1 MLNYGTRGDWL
12 DVDLLWFMEI
22 TYGGSTYR
30 FSTITMD
37 LVDSDG
43 VSFPYMG
50 GLEDV
55 VISTSLQQV
64 GDISTQADSVSIA
77 ITFPNVNIAKNQ
89 MNGILL
95 EGSQARIGYVLIRN
109 GQILQSYDERPIVF
123 RGQVTGPV
131 YGHPT
136 RDVGYV
142 EFSIENKVFISSQG
156 LLATILGPN
165 MFIEDISCSNA
176 LYVPPE
182 WPRDGQL
189 TEVQDIHRGKVI
201 PWVFGDLHG
210 ITQSNGQE
218 VSIPITPAYVIAYDP
233 SLATPAV
240 YYLVCGHATNANTT
254 NLFSN
259 TGETDTSAVSSF
271 INIDK
276 RVLSYITI
284 LDTSTIPQSVAPND
298 DRQVW
303 VEWDD
308 GAAFPNPV
316 GEGDLK
322 GAGDICLWLL
332 SELTNDLDYERW
344 NALRPYLNQYEFA
357 GYVNDEKI
365 TIMQWLQKEVIAHLP
380 IHIVVGERGIM
391 PVLDIFQA
399 GIKVEPRL
407 KVSEGAEFERNSPI
421 ETQNTTEDLVNNV
434 TVRYAR
440 NGVIDDYSTFVQCSH
455 EVPAAGELTSTT
467 YLANP
472 KAMVSVQRYGVKTRV
487 VELDFVYSNLTA
499 QRIAND
505 IIERLAL
512 PTRTVQYSV
521 SIRYG
526 YLQLGDI
533 VELTDA
539 DLGFDSVRTQVISKL
554 WDDSRWLIELKIDD
568 NPLNFVRVLE

>member
-1 MLNYGTRGDWL
+1 MLNYGSRDNWL
-12 DVDLLWFMEI
+12 DIDLLWILEI
-22 TYGGSTYR
+22 TYGGIVYR

-37 LVDSDG
+37 LLDSDG
-43 VSFPYMG
+43 ISYPYIG

-55 VISTSLQQV
+55 IISTTLQQV
-64 GDISTQADSVSIA
+64 GDISTQADSVSIG
-77 ITFPNVNIAKNQ
+77 ITFPNLNIAKEQ
-89 MNGILL
+89 MNGNLL
-95 EGSQARIGYVLIRN
+95 EGSSCRIGYVLIKN
-109 GQILQSYDERPIVF
+109 GEIQQSFNERPIVF
-123 RGQVTGPV
+123 KGEITAPV

-136 RDVGYV
+136 RDLGYV

-156 LLATILGPN
+156 LLATVLGPN
-165 MFIEDISCSNA
+165 MYIEDVSCSNA

-182 WPRDGQL
+182 WPRDGEL

-201 PWVFGDLHG
+201 PWVFGELHG
-210 ITQSNGQE
+210 IIQSNGQN
-218 VSIPITPAYVIAYDP
+218 VSIPITPAYVIAFDP
-233 SLATPAV
+233 SLPVPAV
-240 YYLVCGHATNANTT
+240 YYLVCGHSTNANTV

-259 TGETDTSAVSSF
+259 TGQTDTSAVDTF

-276 RVLSYITI
+276 RVLSFITI

-298 DRQVW
+298 DREVW

-308 GAAFPNPV
+308 GAGFPNPV
-316 GEGDLK
+316 GPGDLK

-332 SELTNDLDYERW
+332 SEITNDLDYERW

-365 TIMQWLQKEVIAHLP
+365 TVMQWLQKEIVAHLP

-391 PVLDIFQA
+391 PVLDIFQSS
-399 GIKVEPRL
+399 IHVEPRL
-407 KVSEGAEFERNSPI
+407 VITESAEFERSGPI
-421 ETQNTTEDLVNNV
+421 TTQNTTEDVINNV

-455 EVPAAGELTSTT
+455 EIPAVGELSSTT
-467 YLANP
+467 YIASP

-487 VELDFVYSNLTA
+487 IELDYVYSNLTA

-533 VELTDA
+533 VQLTDN
-539 DLGFDSVRTQVISKL
+539 DLGLNGVNTQVISKI
-554 WDDSRWLIELKIDD
+554 WDENRWLLDLKIDD
-568 NPLNFVRVLE
+568 NPLNFVRDI

>member
-1 MLNYGTRGDWL
+1 MLNYGTRSDWI
-12 DVDLLWFMEI
+12 DIDLLWFIEI

-43 VSFPYMG
+43 VSYPYVG
-50 GLEDV
+50 GLEDII
-55 VISTSLQQV
+55 ISTSLQQV

-77 ITFPNVNIAKNQ
+77 ITFPNINIAKNQ
-89 MNGILL
+89 MNGVLL

-123 RGQVTGPV
+123 RGQITGPV

-136 RDVGYV
+136 RDLGYV

-165 MFIEDISCSNA
+165 MYIEDVSCSNA

-218 VSIPITPAYVIAYDP
+218 VSIPITPAYVIAFDP

-365 TIMQWLQKEVIAHLP
+365 TIMQWLQKEVVAHLP
-380 IHIVVGERGIM
+380 IHIVVGERGVM
-391 PVLDIFQA
+391 PVLDIFQS
-399 GIKVEPRL
+399 GVKVEPRL
-407 KVSEGAEFERNSPI
+407 KITANSEFDRNGPI
-421 ETQNTTEDLVNNV
+421 ETQNTTESIVNNV

-487 VELDFVYSNLTA
+487 VELDYVYSNLTA

-505 IIERLAL
+505 IIERQAL

-533 VELTDA
+533 VELTDT
-539 DLGFDSVRTQVISKL
+539 DLGFDSVRTQVISKS
-554 WDDSRWLIELKIDD
+554 WDESRWLIGLKIDD
-568 NPLNFVRVLE
+568 NPLHFVRVL

>member
-1 MLNYGTRGDWL
+1 MLNYGTRGVWL

-95 EGSQARIGYVLIRN
+95 EGSRAVIGYVLIRN
-109 GQILQSYDERPIVF
+109 GQIQQSYDERPIVF

-218 VSIPITPAYVIAYDP
+218 VSIPITPAYVIAFDP

-533 VELTDA
+533 VELTDT

>member
-95 EGSQARIGYVLIRN
+95 EGSRAVIGYVLIRN
-109 GQILQSYDERPIVF
+109 GQIQQSYDERPIVF

-218 VSIPITPAYVIAYDP
+218 VSIPITPAYVIAFDP

-533 VELTDA
+533 VELTDT

>member
-43 VSFPYMG
+43 VSYPYIG

-64 GDISTQADSVSIA
+64 GDISTQADSVSIG

-95 EGSQARIGYVLIRN
+95 EGSQTKIGYVLIRE
-109 GQILQSYDERPIVF
+109 GEIQQSYDERPIVF
-123 RGQVTGPV
+123 RGEVTGPV

-136 RDVGYV
+136 RDLGYV
-142 EFSIENKVFISSQG
+142 EFSIENKVFISAQG

-165 MFIEDISCSNA
+165 MYIEDVSCSNA

-201 PWVFGDLHG
+201 PWVFGQLEG
-210 ITQSNGQE
+210 VTQSNGQQ

-233 SLATPAV
+233 SLAIPAV
-240 YYLVCGHATNANTT
+240 YYLVCGHTTNASTV

-308 GAAFPNPV
+308 GGTFPNPV
-316 GEGDLK
+316 GEGDLE

-332 SELTNDLDYERW
+332 SEITQDLDYERW
-344 NALRPYLNQYEFA
+344 NALRPYLNQYKFA

-365 TIMQWLQKEVIAHLP
+365 TVMQWLQKEVIAHLP

-407 KVSEGAEFERNSPI
+407 KVSEGTEFERNGPI
-421 ETQNTTEDLVNNV
+421 TTQNTTEDLVNNV

-487 VELDFVYSNLTA
+487 VELDYVYSNLTA

-533 VELTDA
+533 VELTDN
-539 DLGFDSVRTQVISKL
+539 DLGFDSVRTQVISKM
-554 WDDSRWLIELKIDD
+554 WEENRWLIELKIDD